1 MDNDT
6 LTFLFFVVVMLIC
19 MPILL
24 LPDETNTNDS
34 SKEFGLRKFSLLT
47 TKCNGPHQW
56 TYNKQKTILQCKRCG
71 TIAGKTNDR
80 E

>member
-6 LTFLFFVVVMLIC
+6 LIFLFFVVVMLIC

-24 LPDETNTNDS
+24 SPDETTTNDN
-34 SKEFGLRKFSLLT
+34 KEFGFRKFSLLNS
-47 TKCNGPHQW
+47 KCNGPHQW
-56 TYNKQKTILQCKRCG
+56 IYNKQKTILQCKRCG
-71 TIAGKTNDR
+71 IIAGHNNDR